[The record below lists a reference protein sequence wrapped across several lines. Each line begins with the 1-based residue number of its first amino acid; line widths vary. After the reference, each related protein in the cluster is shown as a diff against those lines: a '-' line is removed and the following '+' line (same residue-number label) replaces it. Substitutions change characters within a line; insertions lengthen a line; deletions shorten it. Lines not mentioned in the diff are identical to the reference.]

1 MRISPRFTLLAL
13 LAAMVCIVPVQAST
27 PVASVDA
34 DDLMGS
40 FSGLVELQSGRSL
53 YVECAGTGSPTVLLV
68 SGYRSRADVWTDDIF
83 GLGST
88 QEMVFPAIAETSRVC
103 TYDRPGTMSVL
114 DGEQFPSR
122 SDAIP
127 VPRTA
132 EDAVAELHELRL
144 LIGNDEPVVLVA
156 HSLGGLLARLYTATY
171 PEDVAGLVLVDAF
184 SEFVE
189 ANMPAEAFAAY
200 ADYASVIPEIL
211 ANYTDYE
218 TIDFAEASNAMR
230 GAAEATPLP
239 DIPYVVLS
247 KGLPF
252 GLEGELPGF
261 TIDELEFAWAAA
273 QDQLAMLLPDTPHDT
288 VADAS
293 HYVQLQRPDIVI
305 AAVEAVIEAVRTGEP
320 LAASP
325 TP

>member
-1 MRISPRFTLLAL
+1 VHLGAHFTLLAL
-13 LAAMVCIVPVQAST
+13 LAALMYIVPVQAAT
-27 PVASVDA
+27 PVAPVA
-34 DDLMGS
+34 PDDPTES
-40 FSGLVELQSGRSL
+40 FAGLVQLQSGRSL

-68 SGYRSRADVWTDDIF
+68 SGYRSRADVWTDNLF
-83 GLGST
+83 GLDSS
-88 QEMVFPAIAETSRVC
+88 QEMVFPAIAGTTRVC

-122 SDAIP
+122 SDAMSM
-127 VPRTA
+127 PRTA

-144 LIGNDEPVVLVA
+144 LIANDEPVVLVA
-156 HSLGGLLARLYTATY
+156 HSLGGLLARLYTAAY

-218 TIDFAEASNAMR
+218 TIDFAQASSAMR
-230 GAAEATPLP
+230 IAAEATPLQN
-239 DIPYVVLS
+239 IPFVVLS

-261 TIDELEFAWAAA
+261 TIEELESAWVAA
-273 QDQLAMLLPDTPHDT
+273 QDQLAMLLPNTPHET
-288 VADAS
+288 VTDAS
-293 HYVQLQRPDIVI
+293 HYVQLQRPDVVI
-305 AAVEAVIEAVRTGEP
+305 AAIKSVIEAVRTGDP
-320 LAASP
+320 VAGSP